1 MEIKKLNDDFMQRI
15 VDEDAWKELSSEL
28 NWSET
33 LLEKYKD
40 KVDWMKISENNQ
52 ILWTIPM
59 LKKFQNR
66 INWEILSRYADKS
79 VFTEICIETFKDRWN
94 WSTLTRKIIV
104 TPELLEKYADRWD
117 WESVIDF
124 YQSDLFSSGTAIA
137 FYERYKEYIPADKL
151 LRGSSLWD
159 KIVEQRRLLI
169 YAEIMG

>member
-15 VDEDAWKELSSEL
+15 VDEDAWKELSGEL
-28 NWSET
+28 NWSES

-40 KVDWMKISENNQ
+40 KVDWMTISQNSQ
-52 ILWTIPM
+52 ILWTISM

-66 INWEILSRYADKS
+66 INWEILSRHADES
-79 VFTEICIETFKDRWN
+79 VLTEQCIETFMDRWT
-94 WSTLTRKIIV
+94 WSNLTRNNIV

-124 YQSDLFSSGTAIA
+124 YRSNLFSNRTAIA

-151 LRGSSLWD
+151 QGSLLWD
-159 KIVEQRRLLI
+159 KIVEQRKQQFI
-169 YAEIMG
+169 AEILG

>member
-15 VDEDAWKELSSEL
+15 VDEKAWKELSSEL

-66 INWEILSRYADKS
+66 INWEILSIYADKS

-94 WSTLTRKIIV
+94 WSKLTRKIIV

>member
-159 KIVEQRRLLI
+159 NS
-169 YAEIMG
+169 

>member
-15 VDEDAWKELSSEL
+15 VDENAWKELSSEL

>member
-1 MEIKKLNDDFMQRI
+1 MNDDFMQRI
-15 VDEDAWKELSSEL
+15 VDEDAWKELSGEL
-28 NWSET
+28 NWSES

-40 KVDWMKISENNQ
+40 KVDWMTISQNSQ
-52 ILWTIPM
+52 ILWTISM

-66 INWEILSRYADKS
+66 INWEILSRHADES
-79 VFTEICIETFKDRWN
+79 VLTEQCIETFKDRWT
-94 WSTLTRKIIV
+94 WSNLTRNNIV